1 MSTEVH
7 YRFFQNTRLLGEGT
21 VEVPFTVGRQT
32 EPGVASPVSVLDVP
46 ANSKHYIA
54 NECVTRKLVIVPL
67 SNRVVPRLSLRVDVD
82 GSGNILARNVHR
94 VVELHLPSRELLR
107 PNEQLLLGPE
117 GTICFPD
124 EYQLRLSFQQP
135 TIRFGS
141 ELEAV
146 VEPTAGL
153 APAKLASVAKASQG
167 SAPGEAVAADLQQTP
182 HPFLGSGHGQGKGKG
197 KGTLRLD
204 DPIEK
209 GISDS
214 TGKIDSDGPPDGS
227 SQGAPPGSAAA
238 PNSAVPPKATL
249 ENRASFMSLERVLDD
264 ADFSAMRSLALLGD
278 SQAGNQQELA
288 VRLVHTALEAFKQ
301 PPGSKAFFDAA
312 ALAALQMIG
321 LDRVAVLRKEQEA
334 WVCGTLVFRPG
345 LDQSRAAAR
354 HFSQALLT
362 EMVRNGRTTSVD
374 PQIDSLSLSQALQ
387 DIDRAVAAPIFD
399 ENKQIVAALYGDRL
413 MGVSENNEPIGEL
426 EAALLEVL
434 ASGISSSIALK
445 QEQRLR
451 SSMAPFFSPVVLDQ
465 LQQDRTLLAGRVAD
479 VSVLFCDI
487 RGFSTVTERIGPAQS
502 IAWINDIFTTLSECV
517 LAHDGVLVDY
527 IGDELMA
534 MWGAPGDQSDHAARA
549 ARAAL
554 DMLEQIGPLGEKW
567 KSILQ
572 TPFGLGIGIN
582 SGPASVGNTGSTMKF
597 KYAPLGNTVNI
608 ASRVQGITKQIGV
621 SGLISGQT
629 ADMARRAG
637 QFQTRRLSKVRVVG
651 IAQPL
656 DIVELCQQAFPRD
669 LAVRYEAALGSYED
683 GDLQVAAGRLASL
696 VQDYPEDRPTIIL
709 LSRTVEMLTQPDR
722 PFDSVWNLSHK

>member
-7 YRFFQNTRLLGEGT
+7 YRFFQNTRLLGEGS

-32 EPGVASPVSVLDVP
+32 EPGGASPVSVLDVP

-82 GSGNILARNVHR
+82 RSGNILARNVHR

-107 PNEQLLLGPE
+107 PNEQLLLGTE

-141 ELEAV
+141 DLEAV
-146 VEPTAGL
+146 AESPAGS
-153 APAKLASVAKASQG
+153 APAKSALVQEASQG
-167 SAPGEAVAADLQQTP
+167 IPSGEVVAANPRKTP
-182 HPFLGSGHGQGKGKG
+182 LPLLGSSHRVG

-204 DPIEK
+204 DLIDKE
-209 GISDS
+209 ISDS
-214 TGKIDSDGPPDGS
+214 DGKIRSGDSPELP
-227 SQGAPPGSAAA
+227 SQGKPPGSAAD
-238 PNSAVPPKATL
+238 PNSAGPSKATF
-249 ENRASFMSLERVLDD
+249 EKRASFMALDRVLDD
-264 ADFSAMRSLALLGD
+264 ADFSAMRTLALLGD
-278 SQAGNQQELA
+278 SRGGGNRQELA

-312 ALAALQMIG
+312 AQAALQMIG
-321 LDRVAVLRKEQEA
+321 LDRVAVLRKEQDA
-334 WVCGTLVFRPG
+334 WVCSTLVFRPG

-354 HFSQALLT
+354 RFSQALLT
-362 EMVRNGRTTSVD
+362 QMEHNGRTTSVD
-374 PQIDSLSLSQALQ
+374 PQIDSLSVSQALQ
-387 DIDRAVAAPIFD
+387 DIDRAVAAPIFG

-413 MGVSENNEPIGEL
+413 TGVSENSEPIGEL

-445 QEQRLR
+445 KEQRLR
-451 SSMAPFFSPVVLDQ
+451 SSMAPFFSAVVLDQ
-465 LQQDRTLLAGRVAD
+465 LQQDPTLLAGRVAD

-487 RGFSTVTERIGPAQS
+487 RGFSTVTERIGPVQS

-517 LAHDGVLVDY
+517 LAHDGVLVNY

-534 MWGAPGDQSDHAARA
+534 MWGAPGNQPDHAARA
-549 ARAAL
+549 CRAAL
-554 DMLEQIGPLGEKW
+554 EMLEQIGPLGEKW
-567 KSILQ
+567 NNILQ
-572 TPFGLGIGIN
+572 APFGLGIGIN
-582 SGPASVGNTGSTMKF
+582 SGQASVGNTGSTKKF
-597 KYAPLGNTVNI
+597 IYGPLGNTVNI
-608 ASRVQGITKQIGV
+608 ASRMQGITKQIGV

-629 ADMARRAG
+629 AELASRVG
-637 QFQTRRLSKVRVVG
+637 KFQTRRLAKARVVG

-656 DIVELCQQAFPRD
+656 DIVELCQQGCPSD

>member
-32 EPGVASPVSVLDVP
+32 EVGGASPVSVLDVP
-46 ANSKHYIA
+46 ANSKHYIT
-54 NECVTRKLVIVPL
+54 NECVARKLVIVPL
-67 SNRVVPRLSLRVDVD
+67 SNRTVPRLSLKVDVD
-82 GSGNILARNVHR
+82 KSGNILARNVHR
-94 VVELHLPSRELLR
+94 AVELHLLSRELLR
-107 PNEQLLLGPE
+107 PNEQLLLGAE

-135 TIRFGS
+135 TVRFALDGQPPAQAG
-141 ELEAV
+141 AV
-146 VEPTAGL
+146 PD
-153 APAKLASVAKASQG
+153 PAKWAALPEAPQG
-167 SAPGEAVAADLQQTP
+167 PLGAEAVAAPVQSPLP
-182 HPFLGSGHGQGKGKG
+182 LVGSGRGKG

-204 DPIEK
+204 DLIDK
-209 GISDS
+209 SDADGA
-214 TGKIDSDGPPDGS
+214 GKIIPEVPSSHGAQSGS
-227 SQGAPPGSAAA
+227 PAA
-238 PNSAVPPKATL
+238 PSSALRSQPACD
-249 ENRASFMSLERVLDD
+249 NRGSYMALERVLDD
-264 ADFSAMRSLALLGD
+264 VELPAMRSLSLLGD
-278 SQAGNQQELA
+278 SQVTNQQELA

-301 PPGSKAFFDAA
+301 PPGSKEFFEAA
-312 ALAALQMIG
+312 GRAALQMIG

-334 WVCGTLVFRPG
+334 WVCRTLVFRPG

-354 HFSQALLT
+354 RFSQALLT
-362 EMVRNGRTTSVD
+362 QMEINGRTTTVD
-374 PQIDSLSLSQALQ
+374 PQFDSVSLSQALI
-387 DIDRAVAAPIFD
+387 DVDRAVASPIFD

-413 MGVSENNEPIGEL
+413 TGESENNEPIGEL

-434 ASGISSSIALK
+434 ASGISSSIALN

-465 LQQDRTLLAGRVAD
+465 LRQDRSLLAGRVAD

-534 MWGAPGDQSDHAARA
+534 MWGAPGDQPDHAARA
-549 ARAAL
+549 CRAAL

-572 TPFGLGIGIN
+572 APFGLGIGIN
-582 SGPASVGNTGSTMKF
+582 SGQASVGNTGSTKKF
-597 KYAPLGNTVNI
+597 KYSPLGNTVNV

-621 SGLISGQT
+621 SGLVSGQT
-629 ADMARRAG
+629 AELAQRVG
-637 QFQTRRLSKVRVVG
+637 QFQTRRLAKVRVVG

-656 DIVELCQQAFPRD
+656 DIVELCPQVFPSD
-669 LAVRYEAALGSYED
+669 LAARYEAA
-683 GDLQVAAGRLASL
+683 AR
-696 VQDYPEDRPTIIL
+696 
-709 LSRTVEMLTQPDR
+709 
-722 PFDSVWNLSHK
+722 

>member
-21 VEVPFTVGRQT
+21 VEAPFTVGRQT

-46 ANSKHYIA
+46 ADSKQYIA
-54 NECVTRKLVIVPL
+54 NECVPRKLVIVPL

-82 GSGNILARNVHR
+82 GNGNIVARNVHR
-94 VVELHLPSRELLR
+94 VVELHLPSRALLR

-124 EYQLRLSFQQP
+124 EYQLRLSFYQP
-135 TIRFGS
+135 TVRFGS
-141 ELEAV
+141 DVEA
-146 VEPTAGL
+146 EAERTAGS
-153 APAKLASVAKASQG
+153 APAKLATVRKTPKGTAS
-167 SAPGEAVAADLQQTP
+167 GEAVAANLQQTP
-182 HPFLGSGHGQGKGKG
+182 APLLGSGKVKG

-204 DPIEK
+204 DLVDPEV
-209 GISDS
+209 SDS
-214 TGKIDSDGPPDGS
+214 AAKIDSKASSEGSTQGKPSSPAADADSVGP
-227 SQGAPPGSAAA
+227 AKAAF
-238 PNSAVPPKATL
+238 
-249 ENRASFMSLERVLDD
+249 ENRASFMALERVLDD
-264 ADFSAMRSLALLGD
+264 ADFSAMRTLALLGD
-278 SQAGNQQELA
+278 SRGGNQQELA

-312 ALAALQMIG
+312 AQAALQMIG

-334 WVCGTLVFRPG
+334 WVCSTLVFRPG
-345 LDQSRAAAR
+345 LDQSRTAAR
-354 HFSQALLT
+354 HFSQALLAQM
-362 EMVRNGRTTSVD
+362 EQNGRTTSID
-374 PQIDSLSLSQALQ
+374 PQLDSLSMSQALL

-399 ENKQIVAALYGDRL
+399 EKKQIVAALYGDRL
-413 MGVSENNEPIGEL
+413 TGVSEINEPIGEL

-451 SSMAPFFSPVVLDQ
+451 SSMAPFFSSVVLDQ

-487 RGFSTVTERIGPAQS
+487 RSFSTVTERIGPAQS
-502 IAWINDIFTTLSECV
+502 IEWINDIFTTLSECV
-517 LAHDGVLVDY
+517 LAHDGVLVNY

-534 MWGAPGDQSDHAARA
+534 MWGAPGNQPDHAARA
-549 ARAAL
+549 CRAAL
-554 DMLEQIGPLGEKW
+554 EMLEQIGPLGEKW
-567 KSILQ
+567 ESILQ
-572 TPFGLGIGIN
+572 APFGLGVGIN
-582 SGPASVGNTGSTMKF
+582 SGQASVGNTGSTKKF
-597 KYAPLGNTVNI
+597 IYGPLGNTVNM
-608 ASRVQGITKQIGV
+608 ASRMQGITKQIGV
-621 SGLISGQT
+621 SGLISGKT
-629 ADMARRAG
+629 AEMASRVG
-637 QFQTRRLSKVRVVG
+637 KFQTRRLAKVRVVG

-683 GDLQVAAGRLASL
+683 GDLQVAAGRLASI
-696 VQDYPEDRPTIIL
+696 VQDYPDDRPTIIL